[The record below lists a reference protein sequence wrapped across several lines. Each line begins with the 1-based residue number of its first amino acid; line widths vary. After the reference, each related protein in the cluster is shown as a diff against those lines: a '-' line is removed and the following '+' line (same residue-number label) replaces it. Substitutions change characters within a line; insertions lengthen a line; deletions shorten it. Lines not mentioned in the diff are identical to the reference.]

1 MKNVLNEIQ
10 STIDK
15 FNSSIPAIQQQV
27 YDEIVNLSKE
37 LETDGKNIKTSV
49 KNLKLL
55 ARIKTKVEKII
66 YSKDYEQN
74 LKEYLKAYNTISK
87 LQNEYFKEIDSKY
100 QPRAITAEIK
110 AQSVQSTIESLG
122 RAGIANNVSEKII
135 NNIRNNITS
144 GASFTQ
150 FNKSLRELVLDT
162 DSGKG
167 LLVRYTKQ
175 ISTDAINQYSANY
188 TQVATADLDLEWYQY
203 TGTLIETSRCF
214 CEALVKKRYIHKSEL
229 PKIVKGEFKEFED
242 MDCEL
247 NENTGLPQGMI
258 AGTTA
263 SNFAVYRGGY
273 NCGHQLIAVSSAS
286 VPKDLIAKF
295 SVKEEKQQKDITP
308 KEVTQK
314 LQDLGVQKISFK
326 GLKDEELQKIN
337 EAIVSI
343 PNKEAFKSLKEV
355 FTFTRKNSIAKAFYS
370 PSSKAISFNLSKIN
384 EGFNSKVLTWDERIN
399 NAQKS
404 IDILN
409 EKYLNNPKFNQNKVI
424 STINQSKRDI
434 AKYEQNKKSGEK
446 ELPWSISSTQKTKED
461 ALKATFIHEFGHHL
475 HFRNKREIDTKFFF
489 DKNNVPTEYA
499 KTNREE
505 YFAEWYAHYIL
516 KGESKVPKDL
526 LQIFKQQ

>member
-15 FNSSIPAIQQQV
+15 FNTSIPAIQQQV
-27 YDEIVNLSKE
+27 FDEIVNISKD

-55 ARIKTKVEKII
+55 ARIKTKIEKII
-66 YSKDYEQN
+66 YSKEYEQK

-100 QPRAITAEIK
+100 QPKAITAEIK

-286 VPKDLIAKF
+286 VPKSYL
-295 SVKEEKQQKDITP
+295 
-308 KEVTQK
+308 QK
-314 LQDLGVQKISFK
+314 LQ
-326 GLKDEELQKIN
+326 
-337 EAIVSI
+337 
-343 PNKEAFKSLKEV
+343 
-355 FTFTRKNSIAKAFYS
+355 
-370 PSSKAISFNLSKIN
+370 
-384 EGFNSKVLTWDERIN
+384 
-399 NAQKS
+399 
-404 IDILN
+404 
-409 EKYLNNPKFNQNKVI
+409 
-424 STINQSKRDI
+424 
-434 AKYEQNKKSGEK
+434 
-446 ELPWSISSTQKTKED
+446 
-461 ALKATFIHEFGHHL
+461 
-475 HFRNKREIDTKFFF
+475 
-489 DKNNVPTEYA
+489 
-499 KTNREE
+499 
-505 YFAEWYAHYIL
+505 
-516 KGESKVPKDL
+516 
-526 LQIFKQQ
+526 